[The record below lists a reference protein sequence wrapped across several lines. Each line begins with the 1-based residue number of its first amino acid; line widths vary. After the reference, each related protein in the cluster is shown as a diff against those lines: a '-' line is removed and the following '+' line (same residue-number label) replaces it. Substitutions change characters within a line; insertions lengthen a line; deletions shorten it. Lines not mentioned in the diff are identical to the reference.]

1 MSGSYDPLNPPKRA
15 GFYSRIVAAA
25 EIVATGG
32 SGGIVA
38 TPIVTD
44 WGPAGITRVTNQ
56 REFEAEYG
64 TADDEGHFGV
74 VGALTGT
81 GETDNGASEV
91 LVQRV
96 IPSAAAYAERDFNNT
111 TPAAA
116 VNIRAKY
123 KGTRGN
129 SITVTFR
136 DHPSEAGVD
145 QLLVYLSGDLIE
157 TYNYAQTDIAALVA
171 DVNAN
176 SDLLFLTQLVT
187 GVAMAAVTAQ
197 ALTDTAGANGTAVAG
212 DYTAAFAALE
222 TENLNILIIPGMT
235 DSTILA
241 AARTWISTMNSTMRR
256 IVLVT
261 GGADAE
267 TFGAATTRSAL
278 SPTNE
283 NIVNLGYNMFTDP
296 SGTARNTA
304 EIAGYVAG
312 MIAAAGP
319 KRSITFA
326 RLPEG
331 FELTVAPTYDE
342 IISALEGGLVVMTK
356 DALGIRIEKG
366 ITTFT
371 DANDADKPLD
381 VMSRIQQVRTIHQI
395 ENDLT
400 EATEGEWIGKV
411 QNTDK
416 SREAY
421 VGMLLAYFRRLEGEN
436 ILKPGSSVR
445 LDETQ
450 DNTGDTLYPIYS
462 IEMASAIERVLAI
475 GEVTA

>member
-1 MSGSYDPLNPPKRA
+1 MSGGYDPLNPPKRA

-25 EIVATGG
+25 ESVAVGG

-38 TPIVTD
+38 MPIVTD
-44 WGPAGITRVTNQ
+44 WGPSGITRVANQ

-64 TADDEGHFGV
+64 TAADDAHFGV

-81 GETDNGASEV
+81 GEVGDGASEV
-91 LVQRV
+91 LVQRI

-116 VNIRAKY
+116 VNISAKY

-129 SITVTFR
+129 SITITFR

-176 SDLLFLTQLVT
+176 SALVFLTQLVT

-197 ALTDTAGANGTAVAG
+197 SLTDTAGANGSAVAG
-212 DYTAAFAALE
+212 DYTTAFAALE
-222 TENLNILIIPGMT
+222 AQDLNILAMPGMT

-241 AARTWISTMNSTMRR
+241 SARTWIGNMNSTMRR
-256 IVLVT
+256 IMLVT
-261 GGADAE
+261 GGATSE
-267 TFGAATTRSAL
+267 TFSAATTRSEL
-278 SPTNE
+278 SPTSE

-296 SGTARNTA
+296 DGTARNTA
-304 EIAGYVAG
+304 QMVGHVAG
-312 MIAAAGP
+312 MIAAAGA

-331 FELTVAPTYDE
+331 FDLTVAPSYDE
-342 IISALEGGLVVMTK
+342 IISAIESGLVVFSK
-356 DALGIRIEKG
+356 DALGIRVEKG

-371 DANDADKPLD
+371 DATDVDKPLE
-381 VMSRIQQVRTIHQI
+381 VMSKIQQVRTIHQI

-400 EATEGEWIGKV
+400 ETTEGEWIGKV

-416 SREAY
+416 TRDAY
-421 VGMLLAYFRRLEGEN
+421 VGMLLAYFRRLEAEN

-450 DNTGDTLYPIYS
+450 DNTGDTLYPIYAV
-462 IEMASAIERVLAI
+462 EMASAIERVLAI
-475 GEVTA
+475 GEVSA